1 MSLDFDKFTREEI
14 IEWIISSISDISEGH
29 FMAGWMAGI
38 EYVIWADIHSDEPKY
53 MDRITAA
60 MLMEASKSINGWVSW
75 EEEPHDAAVF
85 VSKEKWLLK
94 IIENGK

>member
-14 IEWIISSISDISEGH
+14 IEWIISSISDISEGY

-60 MLMEASKSINGWVSW
+60 MLMEGCFGKRNHMMQQYLCQKKNG
-75 EEEPHDAAVF
+75 F
-85 VSKEKWLLK
+85 LK
-94 IIENGK
+94 